1 MVKVLVIEDMESLRE
16 EIMETLACEEFEVFG
31 AANGTIGVEL
41 AKQHLPDLIVC
52 DVMMPG
58 IDGFDTLRVLRQHDA
73 TAVIPFIFLTAK
85 SDKIDVRQGMEL
97 GADDYITKPFAT
109 IELLSAINARLEKQ
123 SVINTKAKNELEALR
138 NSISMSLPHELRTPL
153 NGILG
158 FSELLID
165 AFDSSQQPD
174 LVEIAQNIKDSAQTL
189 HRVIQNFLLYAEL
202 EIATNN
208 YTAGNGETND
218 FADSYYGAA
227 TIQEEASKNAI
238 AHNRVNDLDLQISD
252 AAIIV
257 PPAKLGKI
265 VEEIVDNAF
274 KYSEPGT
281 PVEVIG
287 KVNAGF
293 YELEVS
299 DRGRGMTPAQIKQV
313 GAYMQ
318 FERKLYEQQ
327 GSGLG
332 LAIAQRLS
340 ELYGGSLT
348 LKSTLGEETTV
359 QIRLPLFAPKP

>member
-16 EIMETLACEEFEVFG
+16 EIMETLVCEDFEVLG
-31 AANGTIGVEL
+31 AENGTIGVKL
-41 AKQHLPDLIVC
+41 AKEHLPDLIVC

-58 IDGFDTLRVLRQHDA
+58 IDGFDTLRALRQYDL

-109 IELLSAINARLEKQ
+109 SELLTAINTRLEKQ
-123 SVINTKAKNELEALR
+123 SVINSKVKTELDALR

-153 NGILG
+153 NGIMG
-158 FSELLID
+158 FSELLLD
-165 AFDSSQQPD
+165 AFDTDQQPE
-174 LVEIAQNIKDSAQTL
+174 LVSIVQNIKDSAQVL

-202 EIATNN
+202 EIAASNHADAI
-208 YTAGNGETND
+208 TAETDNSIKATYSTTTI
-218 FADSYYGAA
+218 ADEASKKATEYQRETDLHVNISAA
-227 TIQEEASKNAI
+227 TIMM
-238 AHNRVNDLDLQISD
+238 
-252 AAIIV
+252 
-257 PPAKLGKI
+257 PPAKLNKI

-281 PVEVIG
+281 PVDVIG
-287 KVNAGF
+287 KSDAGF
-293 YELEVS
+293 FWLEVC
-299 DRGRGMTPAQIKQV
+299 DRGRGMTAEQIQQI

-340 ELYGGSLT
+340 ELYGGSLSI
-348 LKSTLGEETTV
+348 KSTPGQSTTV
-359 QIRLPLFAPKP
+359 QIKLPALPDQ